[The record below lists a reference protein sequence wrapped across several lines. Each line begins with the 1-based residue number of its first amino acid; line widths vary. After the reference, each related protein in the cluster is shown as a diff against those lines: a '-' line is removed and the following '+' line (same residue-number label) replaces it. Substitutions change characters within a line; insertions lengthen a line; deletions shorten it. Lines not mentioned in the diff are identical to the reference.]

1 LTRLGGLRLFLVL
14 WLLAVAGGQA
24 WAHQVEPLAPEPGIA
39 QPSPADSA
47 MDLRSLLVLMLP
59 VALALRIRRP
69 RRALALSLI
78 VLTVIVAV
86 EGARHSAHHAPGSE
100 SACTV
105 AAAAAHV
112 PAAAGDVGIPAAP
125 VLVVTGKPL
134 DAAPLALVGGG
145 PGPRRQRAPP
155 APLA

>member
-1 LTRLGGLRLFLVL
+1 MIRLGGLRLFLVL

-24 WAHQVEPLAPEPGIA
+24 WAHQVEPLAPEPGTA
-39 QPSPADSA
+39 QPSPADPA
-47 MDLRSLLVLMLP
+47 MDLRSLLVLILP

-78 VLTVIVAV
+78 VLIVTFAV

-100 SACTV
+100 SDCTV

-112 PAAAGDVGIPAAP
+112 PAAGATGIPADP
-125 VLVVTGKPL
+125 VLVVTGKP
-134 DAAPLALVGGG
+134 DEAARLALVVGG
-145 PGPRRQRAPP
+145 PGLRRQRAPP